1 MPDNALQ
8 QMASVRRIG
17 TVLLAVLACTAF
29 LATPAMAS
37 EHVQL
42 TENQVTVEQSAE
54 TTIPLNVSEGEST
67 AIEFVGQDAPVR
79 AEATVTDDGDG
90 TVELVVDTDSA
101 DSAETLFSA
110 NNGTVSDATIEK
122 RPDGNALPV
131 GEYLLTAG
139 EDGTETAAV
148 VVYPVV
154 ELDGGNVLTLD
165 GAPEQTISGTAKLD
179 EGETID
185 VRIKSAG
192 ENPFLVSEAANVSEN
207 GQFEVTVDL
216 SNVDVETVADLTLR
230 YDGTTVGVGSVEVSP
245 FETHE
250 SDERDDDKRVAI
262 NVESLE
268 LTAAESQVIHG
279 QSDLPA
285 GEDVAVSLSSTGQ
298 NPFRLTNRTV
308 TEEDGEFKTT
318 VDLSHVPANT
328 SFTLSVRHG
337 GEQIGSTTGV
347 INVTNQQQRGDKS
360 DNAESNDLQ
369 DALTLAYEGEQME
382 LENAGN
388 RTIAGA
394 GDITANHTVR
404 IRLRGSGETPFLL
417 TEQAEVDR
425 HGNYKAIVNMDELD
439 VPPGTEFDI
448 NVVAYGE
455 DERLQTT
462 GTGVVV
468 ESEDDNDGT
477 GAESNNPDIAGAESP
492 LSESTVA
499 GAGLIGLAG
508 VLALVGIALLVR
520 AGRIPGPN

>member
-17 TVLLAVLACTAF
+17 TVLLAVLACTAS

-101 DSAETLFSA
+101 DSAEALFSA

-207 GQFEVTVDL
+207 GQFE
-216 SNVDVETVADLTLR
+216 A
-230 YDGTTVGVGSVEVSP
+230 
-245 FETHE
+245 
-250 SDERDDDKRVAI
+250 
-262 NVESLE
+262 
-268 LTAAESQVIHG
+268 
-279 QSDLPA
+279 
-285 GEDVAVSLSSTGQ
+285 
-298 NPFRLTNRTV
+298 
-308 TEEDGEFKTT
+308 T